1 MFSDFRQLPPVLDLP
16 MYTNDAS
23 RDTSSNHGLTAYKQ
37 FNEVYELDIVQRQS
51 GESEGQRS
59 FRDLLLRLRE
69 GDSSLNDWKTLT
81 KCFEENLSQVECDR
95 FLDAV
100 FILTKWADVDRVN
113 IEMLRRLNRPVAK
126 INAVHTGGREAKR
139 ANSDV
144 AMGLEAQLLLAKGC
158 RVMLT
163 ANL

>member
-1 MFSDFRQLPPVLDLP
+1 MVGRRMLGLIDIRLRQAFPETKNEPFSGRSIIMFGDFGQLPPVLDLP

-100 FILTKWADVDRVN
+100 FILTK
-113 IEMLRRLNRPVAK
+113 
-126 INAVHTGGREAKR
+126 
-139 ANSDV
+139 
-144 AMGLEAQLLLAKGC
+144 
-158 RVMLT
+158 
-163 ANL
+163 